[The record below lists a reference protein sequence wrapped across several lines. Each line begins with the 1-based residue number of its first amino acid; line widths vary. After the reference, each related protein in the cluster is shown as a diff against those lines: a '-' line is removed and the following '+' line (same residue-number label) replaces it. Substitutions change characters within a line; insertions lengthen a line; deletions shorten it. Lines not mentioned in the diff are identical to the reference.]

1 MHEVDGLALNEL
13 RCPKNDC
20 VRNTDR
26 RRSPMH
32 VVSPEDGVQDIGSQW
47 QIRIIGIVV
56 REGQLV
62 GIAL

>member
-1 MHEVDGLALNEL
+1 
-13 RCPKNDC
+13 
-20 VRNTDR
+20 
-26 RRSPMH
+26 MH